1 MIRQFVFGGIFTLF
15 AMTIVGP
22 LEAQTNLVIFND
34 GLNNGFQNWSWGN
47 VSFNNSSP
55 VFDGTNSISYQ
66 DVAWKGISF
75 EHSDFD
81 PHPYNNLDFWLD
93 GGVAGGQIIQV
104 YLQYSNSFYSGINY
118 QLPPLQGGQGW
129 EHFVIPFTSLGV
141 GGVTNLS
148 RINIQLT
155 SNGSTNEFY
164 MDAVNLSLTP
174 PSVVALTVDASQTI
188 RPAESKWFGLNTA
201 VWDGNFD
208 TPTTIEAL
216 NELDTHILRFPGG
229 SLADTYNWA
238 TGKSGQNTW
247 SWQVLFSN
255 FIHVVTNTGAQTII
269 TVNYG
274 TGTPQEAAAWVAAA
288 NVTNKLGFT
297 YWEVGNECYGT
308 WETDSNTYPHDP
320 YTYATRA
327 AQYIQQM
334 KAVDPNIKIGVP
346 VVNGED
352 SNSNG
357 YTNHPA
363 YNQRTGTYHY
373 GWTPV
378 VLTTLHSLGVE
389 PDFLIHHV
397 YPEYQV
403 DNDQLLLQEST
414 NWAMNAADYEQ
425 QISDYLGSSGTN
437 IELFCTE
444 NNADAGNQGKQSTSI
459 VNGLYLADS
468 LAQLMKTPFD
478 SFVWWDLRN
487 GTDTS
492 GDFSPSLYGWRTY
505 GDLGIINGLNTRH
518 PVYFTYKL
526 MQYFAQPGDE
536 VLNPVSSYPNFL
548 PVYATRK
555 ADGAIA
561 ALLINKDRYNS
572 YVANINLSHYFP
584 WTNATVR
591 SFGILQDEA
600 TRTNST
606 LPGAQDISTNQI
618 SVSGTN
624 VEMSVPPYTASLLY
638 LPPSAPRL
646 EMPVAEP
653 EKVVFQLQGQPNV
666 PYILEDSADLIH
678 WFSVSTNVLNGNV
691 LNITNFTTQPMR
703 FWRAIWIP

>member
-1 MIRQFVFGGIFTLF
+1 MIRQFVFGGIFTLL
-15 AMTIVGP
+15 AMTIVWS

-34 GLNNGFQNWSWGN
+34 GLNNGFQNWSLGN
-47 VSFNNSSP
+47 VSFTNASP
-55 VFDGTNSISYQ
+55 VYGGTNSIRYD

-75 EHSDFD
+75 EHSDFN
-81 PHPYNNLDFWLD
+81 PQPYTNLDFWLNS
-93 GGVAGGQIIQV
+93 GGSGGQVIQV
-104 YLQYSNSFYSGINY
+104 YLQYSNSAYSGINY
-118 QLPPLQGGQGW
+118 QLPALPANSSWQHFVVPLQA
-129 EHFVIPFTSLGV
+129 LGV
-141 GGVTNLS
+141 GQVSNLS

-155 SNGSTNEFY
+155 SQGTTNAFY
-164 MDAVNLSLTP
+164 MDAVGLSLTP
-174 PSVVALTVDASQTI
+174 PSTVGLTVDADQVI
-188 RPAESKWFGLNTA
+188 RPAASNWFGLNTA

-247 SWQVLFSN
+247 AWPVLFSD

-352 SNSNG
+352 SSANG
-357 YTNHPA
+357 YSSHPA
-363 YNQRTGTYHY
+363 YNSRTGTYHN

-378 VLTTLHSLGVE
+378 VLSTLHSLGVT
-389 PDFLIHHV
+389 PDFLVHHV
-397 YPEYQV
+397 YPEYQA

-425 QISDYLGSSGTN
+425 QLSDYLGASGTN

-478 SFVWWDLRN
+478 SFVWWDFRN

-492 GDFSPSLYGWRTY
+492 GDFSSSLYGWRTY

-518 PVYFTYKL
+518 PVYYTFKL

-536 VLNPVSSYPNFL
+536 ILNPVSSYPNFL

-572 YVANINLSHYFP
+572 YVANIALSHYFP

-606 LPGAQDISTNQI
+606 IPGSQDISTNLI
-618 SVSGTN
+618 VVAGTN
-624 VEMSVPPYTASLLY
+624 VEISVPPYTASLLY

-646 EMPVAEP
+646 EMPVADP

-666 PYILEDSADLIH
+666 PYILEGSADLIH
-678 WFSVSTNVLNGNV
+678 WSSVSTNVLNGDF
-691 LNITNFTTQPMR
+691 LNITNVPAQPMR
-703 FWRAIWIP
+703 FWRAIWLP